1 MTVSL
6 DHREVY
12 LVTAT
17 LDPAGGPSWGALTPL
32 DTAVSFCSSF
42 HCQVYP
48 YPENEASRTDTITR
62 LHSEIQ
68 ELSVVSWV
76 P

>member
-1 MTVSL
+1 M
-6 DHREVY
+6 
-12 LVTAT
+12 VTPT
-17 LDPAGGPSWGALTPL
+17 LDPAAGPGWGALTPP
-32 DTAVSFCSSF
+32 DTAMSLCSSF

-48 YPENEASRTDTITR
+48 YPESEASRTDTITK
-62 LHSEIQ
+62 LQGQIQ